1 MAIAIPCS
9 STFAIVPEM
18 TALTTA
24 ARDGRDNTDGVSVL
38 GGRVL
43 FRQIANVLVIHV
55 NIDKAAKFSVIG
67 EKMFTQIGKFGG
79 ETAQSFPHGRR
90 FEFGRIALARIGAKR
105 RRDNYFHCH
114 ICSPQT
120 AARWRISS
128 ASDENSARSSFSRQE
143 VISCGAP
150 FCTLT
155 IM

>member
-18 TALTTA
+18 TALTAA
-24 ARDGRDNTDGVSVL
+24 ARDGRDNTDGVSVF

-67 EKMFTQIGKFGG
+67 EKMLAQIGKFGG
-79 ETAQSFPHGRR
+79 ETPQSFPPRPG
-90 FEFGRIALARIGAKR
+90 FEFGRIALARIGPKR

-114 ICSPQT
+114 VCSPQT
-120 AARWRISS
+120 AARPRIST
-128 ASDENSARSSFSRQE
+128 ASDDSSAR
-143 VISCGAP
+143 
-150 FCTLT
+150 
-155 IM
+155 